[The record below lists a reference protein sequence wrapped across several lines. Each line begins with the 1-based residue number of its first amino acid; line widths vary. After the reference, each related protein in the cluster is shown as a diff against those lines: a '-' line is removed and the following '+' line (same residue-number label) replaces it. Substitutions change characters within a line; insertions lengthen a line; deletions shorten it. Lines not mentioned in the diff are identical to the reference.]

1 MKTGAGAHIITG
13 VDEIPKEIT
22 AANQG
27 YLQRALI
34 GSDNRPQ
41 KVFAYVLTA
50 DGEMGEALQYFSTQN
65 VDYLCPPPEGEE
77 ADVTALID
85 WVKKQRED
93 QRIYKAVVANQA
105 ADCEGVINFT
115 TAGIQAGEQTY
126 TAAQYVSRIAG
137 ILVGG
142 AVKGSCTYKPL
153 LEVADFTRLANKAA
167 EDAAADKGELILLHD
182 GRKAKLGRGVN
193 SLTTTGADKGGMLKK
208 IKIVETKDRI
218 TYDLRLAVEDHYI
231 GKYNNDYSDKL
242 TLLSSISAY
251 LQEMEEAGYLKAGT
265 SLAAI
270 DMDAQRAYLKKQ
282 GVAVDS
288 MTEQQIKEAD
298 TDTFVFVLV
307 KCRAG
312 DHQGCYLCGYEK
324 GRCRGMRTLT
334 SAKRVMNGSKG
345 KLYLDGEYVAGVV
358 SSSAKVA
365 WTKETVYLDGTIM
378 EDQKTISG
386 KGTGSLEME
395 KISSFM
401 LTKVGERCAAAGTS
415 GLPCAVNSTTRTHTV
430 RNGWKLR
437 TSSFDEVDIA
447 NWSKGKKVTGTYPFT
462 FSDWTLIDVVEE
474 TE

>member
-1 MKTGAGAHIITG
+1 MGQPSIQIQFQTAAKESISLLSKGNLGIILRDENGAGAHIITG

-231 GKYNNDYSDKL
+231 GKYNNDYSEKNLAFFHFRLFAGDGGSRLFEGRDKL
-242 TLLSSISAY
+242 
-251 LQEMEEAGYLKAGT
+251 
-265 SLAAI
+265 
-270 DMDAQRAYLKKQ
+270 
-282 GVAVDS
+282 
-288 MTEQQIKEAD
+288 
-298 TDTFVFVLV
+298 
-307 KCRAG
+307 
-312 DHQGCYLCGYEK
+312 CG
-324 GRCRGMRTLT
+324 
-334 SAKRVMNGSKG
+334 
-345 KLYLDGEYVAGVV
+345 
-358 SSSAKVA
+358 
-365 WTKETVYLDGTIM
+365 
-378 EDQKTISG
+378 
-386 KGTGSLEME
+386 
-395 KISSFM
+395 
-401 LTKVGERCAAAGTS
+401 
-415 GLPCAVNSTTRTHTV
+415 H
-430 RNGWKLR
+430 
-437 TSSFDEVDIA
+437 
-447 NWSKGKKVTGTYPFT
+447 
-462 FSDWTLIDVVEE
+462 
-474 TE
+474 

>member
-1 MKTGAGAHIITG
+1 MGQPSIQIQFQTAAKESISLLSKGNLGNHPADENGAGAHIITG

-115 TAGIQAGEQTY
+115 ISGHPGWGSRLY

-153 LEVADFTRLANKAA
+153 LGGGRLYPTGKQ
-167 EDAAADKGELILLHD
+167 G
-182 GRKAKLGRGVN
+182 GGGCGRGQRGIDFAPRRPQGQAGQGSQQPDHHRRGQRRDAEKN
-193 SLTTTGADKGGMLKK
+193 QDCGNQRPYYLRPASCGGGSLHRQVQQRLFGQ
-208 IKIVETKDRI
+208 V
-218 TYDLRLAVEDHYI
+218 DLAFL
-231 GKYNNDYSDKL
+231 
-242 TLLSSISAY
+242 ISAY

-265 SLAAI
+265 SFAAI

-282 GVAVDS
+282 GVNVDG

-307 KCRAG
+307 KCRP
-312 DHQGCYLCGYEK
+312 
-324 GRCRGMRTLT
+324 
-334 SAKRVMNGSKG
+334 
-345 KLYLDGEYVAGVV
+345 LDAIE
-358 SSSAKVA
+358 
-365 WTKETVYLDGTIM
+365 
-378 EDQKTISG
+378 
-386 KGTGSLEME
+386 
-395 KISSFM
+395 
-401 LTKVGERCAAAGTS
+401 
-415 GLPCAVNSTTRTHTV
+415 
-430 RNGWKLR
+430 
-437 TSSFDEVDIA
+437 
-447 NWSKGKKVTGTYPFT
+447 
-462 FSDWTLIDVVEE
+462 DVVICVDMRREGAE
-474 TE
+474 V

>member
-1 MKTGAGAHIITG
+1 MGQPSIQIQFQTAAKESISLLSKGNLGIILRDENGAGAHIITG

-50 DGEMGEALQYFSTQN
+50 DGEVGEALQYFSTQN

-137 ILVGG
+137 ILVGS

-167 EDAAADKGELILLHD
+167 EDSSADKGELILLHD

-265 SLAAI
+265 SFAAI

-307 KCRAG
+307 KCRP
-312 DHQGCYLCGYEK
+312 
-324 GRCRGMRTLT
+324 
-334 SAKRVMNGSKG
+334 
-345 KLYLDGEYVAGVV
+345 LDAIE
-358 SSSAKVA
+358 
-365 WTKETVYLDGTIM
+365 
-378 EDQKTISG
+378 
-386 KGTGSLEME
+386 
-395 KISSFM
+395 
-401 LTKVGERCAAAGTS
+401 
-415 GLPCAVNSTTRTHTV
+415 
-430 RNGWKLR
+430 
-437 TSSFDEVDIA
+437 
-447 NWSKGKKVTGTYPFT
+447 
-462 FSDWTLIDVVEE
+462 DVVICVDMRREGAE
-474 TE
+474 V